1 MAKDAKI
8 HESKGSTIQNSRV
21 RVKQAHGSKTSK
33 DYCILECRNK
43 MSEKQSLLV
52 TAGGRILCR
61 RCSARAKRS
70 GQQCQSP
77 AMSGKNV
84 CRVHGGKSRGPITAE
99 GRARCAATKLI
110 HGRETRAKREQA
122 SRASKAVRAAS
133 LMLSLV
139 ENGQERQIT
148 RDMIQMLLGIA
159 DSQHLD
165 E

>member
-1 MAKDAKI
+1 MN
-8 HESKGSTIQNSRV
+8 ERLIQ
-21 RVKQAHGSKTSK
+21 
-33 DYCILECRNK
+33 I
-43 MSEKQSLLV
+43 
-52 TAGGRILCR
+52 AGGRILCR

-84 CRVHGGKSRGPITAE
+84 CRVHGGKSRGPITTV
-99 GRARCAATKLI
+99 GRARCAAAQTF

-122 SRASKAVRAAS
+122 RRASKAVRAAS
-133 LMLSLV
+133 LMLSLI

-159 DSQHLD
+159 DSQYLD